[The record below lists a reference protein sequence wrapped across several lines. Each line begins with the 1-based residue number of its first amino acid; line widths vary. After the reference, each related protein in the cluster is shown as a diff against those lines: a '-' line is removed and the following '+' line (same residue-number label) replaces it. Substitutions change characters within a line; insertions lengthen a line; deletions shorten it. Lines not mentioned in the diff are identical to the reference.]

1 MHTGD
6 VAGAHIDKDVGRGTD
21 HGVELGVDFDGGTG
35 QLCWERQ
42 HYSLNRFE
50 IRTILHDLCDEH
62 CYLDCCEDIHKPWN
76 PLSLLLPQKPH
87 STESV
92 LSSLF

>member
-1 MHTGD
+1 
-6 VAGAHIDKDVGRGTD
+6 
-21 HGVELGVDFDGGTG
+21 
-35 QLCWERQ
+35 
-42 HYSLNRFE
+42 
-50 IRTILHDLCDEH
+50 
-62 CYLDCCEDIHKPWN
+62 LDCCEDIHKPWN